1 MSAPDIEQRI
11 ETTLAR
17 LAARV
22 EALGRDELEVE
33 SVPGRL
39 DLEFEDGT
47 RLILSR
53 QSATGQIWLAEPQ
66 GGWHFDERDGRWI
79 CDKRGVELVAELERL
94 LGRQLGEP
102 VSLS

>member
-1 MSAPDIEQRI
+1 MGAPDIEQRI
-11 ETTLAR
+11 EATLAR

-22 EALGRDELEVE
+22 EALDRDELEVE

-39 DLEFEDGT
+39 DLEFDDGT
-47 RLILSR
+47 KLILSR
-53 QSATGQIWLAEPQ
+53 QSATGQLWLAEPR

-94 LGRQLGEP
+94 LSDKLGEP
-102 VSLS
+102 VRLG

>member
-1 MSAPDIEQRI
+1 MSAPDSDRRI

-47 RLILSR
+47 KLILSR
-53 QSATGQIWLAEPQ
+53 QAATGQIWLAEPQ
-66 GGWHFDERDGRWI
+66 GGWRFDEREGRWI
-79 CDKRGVELVAELERL
+79 CDKRGVELVADLERL
-94 LGRQLGEP
+94 LSARLGET
-102 VSLS
+102 VRLA

>member
-1 MSAPDIEQRI
+1 MSAPDSDRRI

-47 RLILSR
+47 KLILSR
-53 QSATGQIWLAEPQ
+53 QAATGQIWLAEPQ
-66 GGWHFDERDGRWI
+66 GGWRFDERDGRWI
-79 CDKRGVELVAELERL
+79 CDKRGVELVADLERL
-94 LGRQLGEP
+94 LSARLGET
-102 VSLS
+102 VRLA